1 MTKHK
6 YKNYFYF
13 SSFIALLF
21 FIPIFNN
28 SNLGS
33 DWDSYAL
40 IGTYRN
46 YMEYNL
52 YIPSRPP
59 GFPIYEFLIGI
70 FILISENLSLSQ
82 EQVILIFQFISLIS
96 FNYLI
101 YLFFNKT
108 ENNNFIVY
116 LIATLSP
123 IYLISGLSVIDYFFG
138 SLFGFTAFYI
148 HMYKQKTKMLNI
160 LIVIALTI
168 SISTRLS
175 NVIFLV
181 VLVAYEYFKNKNIR
195 NTLIIFTATFLASS
209 VIYLI
214 FYSNLFSFYKSAGI
228 YQSWSDM
235 LCIFN
240 LTNTDHDL
248 LGRVGRF
255 VLKQI
260 PYLGTIGSILLVI
273 NIFNF
278 KFDIKNK
285 NFYFLLIFIFFELS
299 FLRLPTEE
307 GHLLPA
313 FVAFMILLGQSK
325 NKALLVILIF
335 TFLSNF
341 YNINFYEVDEMDSA
355 NEIYFSFNLANGY
368 FIEDLATRNEIA
380 IEKDFHY
387 KNSQISLNKAWING
401 CPN

>member
-1 MTKHK
+1 
-6 YKNYFYF
+6 
-13 SSFIALLF
+13 
-21 FIPIFNN
+21 
-28 SNLGS
+28 
-33 DWDSYAL
+33 
-40 IGTYRN
+40 
-46 YMEYNL
+46 
-52 YIPSRPP
+52 
-59 GFPIYEFLIGI
+59 
-70 FILISENLSLSQ
+70 
-82 EQVILIFQFISLIS
+82 
-96 FNYLI
+96 
-101 YLFFNKT
+101 
-108 ENNNFIVY
+108 
-116 LIATLSP
+116 
-123 IYLISGLSVIDYFFG
+123 
-138 SLFGFTAFYI
+138 
-148 HMYKQKTKMLNI
+148 
-160 LIVIALTI
+160 
-168 SISTRLS
+168 
-175 NVIFLV
+175 
-181 VLVAYEYFKNKNIR
+181 
-195 NTLIIFTATFLASS
+195 
-209 VIYLI
+209 
-214 FYSNLFSFYKSAGI
+214 
-228 YQSWSDM
+228 M

-313 FVAFMILLGQSK
+313 FVAFMILLGQNK

-380 IEKDFHY
+380 IKKDFHY

>member
-1 MTKHK
+1 MEFKK
-6 YKNYFYF
+6 LKNGEN
-13 SSFIALLF
+13 LLCIFF
-21 FIPIFNN
+21 FIVIAVGGFFNTL
-28 SNLGS
+28 SNKTYQY
-33 DWDSYAL
+33 DSWTIGEWLINYQGGFVRRGL
-40 IGTYRN
+40 IG
-46 YMEYNL
+46 E
-52 YIPSRPP
+52 II
-59 GFPIYEFLIGI
+59 FFL
-70 FILISENLSLSQ
+70 S
-82 EQVILIFQFISLIS
+82 SLI
-96 FNYLI
+96 NI
-101 YLFFNKT
+101 
-108 ENNNFIVY
+108 
-116 LIATLSP
+116 SP

-148 HMYKQKTKMLNI
+148 HMYKQKTKLLNI
-160 LIVIALTI
+160 FIVIALTI

-313 FVAFMILLGQSK
+313 FVAFMILLGQNK

-380 IEKDFHY
+380 IKKDFHY